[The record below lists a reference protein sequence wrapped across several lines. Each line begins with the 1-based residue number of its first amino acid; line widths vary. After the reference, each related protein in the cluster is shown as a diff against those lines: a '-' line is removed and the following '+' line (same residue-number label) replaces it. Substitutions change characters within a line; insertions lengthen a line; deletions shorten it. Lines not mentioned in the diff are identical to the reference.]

1 MEIRF
6 DELMILCK
14 KWRKYYMNEY
24 EFAVIING
32 VNSGTVT
39 QEGETEQEAFRI
51 LTDEIEE
58 TLSLLPVDVSFYLT
72 VA

>member
-1 MEIRF
+1 M
-6 DELMILCK
+6 
-14 KWRKYYMNEY
+14 MNEY
-24 EFAVIING
+24 EFTVIING

>member
-1 MEIRF
+1 
-6 DELMILCK
+6 MILYE

-32 VNSGTVT
+32 VNSGTVI
-39 QEGETEQEAFRI
+39 QEGETEQEAFNV

>member
-1 MEIRF
+1 
-6 DELMILCK
+6 
-14 KWRKYYMNEY
+14 MNEY

-39 QEGETEQEAFRI
+39 QEGETEQEAVRI

>member
-1 MEIRF
+1 MREME
-6 DELMILCK
+6 ENM
-14 KWRKYYMNEY
+14 MNEY

-39 QEGETEQEAFRI
+39 QEGETEQEASRI

>member
-1 MEIRF
+1 
-6 DELMILCK
+6 
-14 KWRKYYMNEY
+14 MNEY

-39 QEGETEQEAFRI
+39 QEGETEQEAFGMI
-51 LTDEIEE
+51 TNEIEE
-58 TLSLLPVDVSFYLT
+58 TLGRLPVSVSFYLT

>member
-1 MEIRF
+1 
-6 DELMILCK
+6 
-14 KWRKYYMNEY
+14 MNEY

-32 VNSGTVT
+32 VNSGTVI
-39 QEGETEQEAFRI
+39 QEGETEQEAFNV